1 MENKI
6 TTNFATL
13 QVTLLRNPDP
23 LKESQLRVDV
33 RYEQPTQT
41 DPESVQISV
50 LVKAGDRSL
59 AEIQKE
65 AISRAIAILQGVGL
79 GDNRFPLLQAHE

>member
-13 QVTLLRNPDP
+13 QVTLLRNQDP
-23 LKESQLRVDV
+23 LKEAQLRVEV
-33 RYEQPTQT
+33 RYELPTQT

-59 AEIQKE
+59 VEMQKE
-65 AISRAIAILQGVGL
+65 AISRAIAILQGVAL
-79 GDNRFPLLQAHE
+79 GDNRFPLLQPHE